1 MASVRFILKSQKN
14 PASLYVRFKS
24 GREIDLVAATGFSI
38 NPKHWSNAKQSMKN
52 VVEENPVLQS
62 HNVENKFR
70 YDKLN
75 KSLNNL
81 KEFILIA
88 FNDAQS
94 EGEIMDKSWLE
105 GIIVKCFNRPVNSEK
120 DGRIFFIPFVEK
132 LIDEAPT
139 KIRKKTNKPVSFDTI
154 KTYKSTLTKLL
165 QFEEYMS
172 KKIKYKELDLN
183 FHKNFL
189 HFLNNVQKLNLKT
202 TGNYIKNVKVFARQ
216 ALLEGFPVSDEINHP
231 EFFKTNSKTKAI
243 YLTEEEINKIFNY
256 DFSNNERLDKA
267 RDLLIVGLWTG
278 QRIGDFKNINASNIK
293 NGFIEITTNKTGTEV
308 VIPIHYQV
316 QKILKKWNNDFP
328 PPLSDPKFNEYIK
341 EVGRIVGLTSIVNGA
356 KMNPETKRKEE
367 GDFPKYELITSH
379 ICRRSF
385 ATNHYGKLP
394 TPTIMAITG
403 HQSEKVFL
411 GYIQT
416 TPKEH
421 AERMRELWLKQAK
434 ENNYEEV
441 KLKVVK

>member
-416 TPKEH
+416 TPTC
-421 AERMRELWLKQAK
+421 
-434 ENNYEEV
+434 
-441 KLKVVK
+441 